1 MPTDLYGN
9 NLVAGT
15 VTANTTNGFIVD
27 AEQRPIRVVWEDTSL
42 GNGTITLGDLGDP
55 SVDLIRGRW
64 YPTAPTFEQEFTSV
78 WYPSNPYATA
88 DPPAYLDNADI
99 VQEEQEE
106 PDCKELDDFLAS
118 FIVKQ
123 RSDINK

>member
-42 GNGTITLGDLGDP
+42 ENGTITLGDLGDP
-55 SVDLIRGRW
+55 LTDVIRFRQ
-64 YPTAPTFEQEFTSV
+64 YMN
-78 WYPSNPYATA
+78 PSNFESEFEYYWRPYNLSATVVPSA
-88 DPPAYLDNADI
+88 HLDNTDI
-99 VQEEQEE
+99 VKEEQEE

-118 FIVKQ
+118 FTVKQ
-123 RSDINK
+123 GGDINK